1 MIRRT
6 NREADMTG
14 PRQRYPLDTHDN
26 KNHMNNKNSIT
37 NPPPGNDGDGDG
49 DGDARSHSTIR
60 LTTVH
65 HIVMLSIPL
74 LFIVGIFSLASMR
87 ERDMDL
93 HHSKHHESTYR
104 HSDDSSSLNNNWI
117 PNHDVIKYQ
126 NHDDST
132 AGTTTRSITKNP
144 LLRMN
149 QHQDKDNQD
158 RDQDKDNQDPHN
170 QDEDQGQEKYRY
182 EPSLNKYP
190 LSLLKNLTEPISST
204 DVIFQFHI
212 PKAAG
217 TLTKQI
223 FTQCFHL
230 SRGAEQS
237 HLNLNPNLNL
247 DDHHKHNHNKIIYN
261 MDTSTIAGISKA
273 KSHNLLSHDTLDGFT
288 SSHLHEACTLL
299 SPTHGGRLFVMMRHP
314 VEREISLFY
323 YLGKAEWED
332 GYREDFGNMT
342 LLEYATFANDDDHD
356 NANDSGGGG
365 RNNHVRLDNWMV
377 RYLAR
382 KLKGEVQ
389 PQDVQLAKDILKYKS
404 LIGLTE
410 DYKESMRRFD
420 LFHGIHHYHGD
431 NAHTRSDKHGRKNQN
446 DCVEQH
452 MNQKINENVHETVN
466 PESKEWKALMKV
478 NQLDVELYN
487 YAKTLYGEQGVI
499 LKDTD
504 GEMKN
509 HRRWNFRQDD

>member
-1 MIRRT
+1 
-6 NREADMTG
+6 
-14 PRQRYPLDTHDN
+14 
-26 KNHMNNKNSIT
+26 
-37 NPPPGNDGDGDG
+37 
-49 DGDARSHSTIR
+49 
-60 LTTVH
+60 
-65 HIVMLSIPL
+65 
-74 LFIVGIFSLASMR
+74 
-87 ERDMDL
+87 
-93 HHSKHHESTYR
+93 
-104 HSDDSSSLNNNWI
+104 
-117 PNHDVIKYQ
+117 
-126 NHDDST
+126 
-132 AGTTTRSITKNP
+132 
-144 LLRMN
+144 
-149 QHQDKDNQD
+149 
-158 RDQDKDNQDPHN
+158 
-170 QDEDQGQEKYRY
+170 
-182 EPSLNKYP
+182 
-190 LSLLKNLTEPISST
+190 
-204 DVIFQFHI
+204 
-212 PKAAG
+212 
-217 TLTKQI
+217 
-223 FTQCFHL
+223 
-230 SRGAEQS
+230 
-237 HLNLNPNLNL
+237 
-247 DDHHKHNHNKIIYN
+247 
-261 MDTSTIAGISKA
+261 
-273 KSHNLLSHDTLDGFT
+273 
-288 SSHLHEACTLL
+288 
-299 SPTHGGRLFVMMRHP
+299 MMRHP

-431 NAHTRSDKHGRKNQN
+431 NAYTRTRTRTRTPRGGKNQN

-452 MNQKINENVHETVN
+452 MNQKINENVHETVH

-487 YAKTLYGEQGVI
+487 YAKTLYGEQGVM
-499 LKDTD
+499 LKDTN

-509 HRRWNFRQDD
+509 RRWNFRQGD